1 MRTAGPIVLLLFTH
15 YIRTTAQR
23 GLYPLCLHIYYTMK
37 ALCYDCW
44 SDELVKESIWLCSL
58 WASALPAGGV
68 RFWIPENRVSLALLA
83 DIELVPRPK
92 LDYYI

>member
-1 MRTAGPIVLLLFTH
+1 MHNRTAGPLAYT
-15 YIRTTAQR
+15 
-23 GLYPLCLHIYYTMK
+23 HIYYTMK

-44 SDELVKESIWLCSL
+44 SDAQTKEQIWLCAL
-58 WASALPAGGV
+58 WASALPGYGV
-68 RFWIPENRVSLALLA
+68 RFWIPENRASLALLA

>member
-44 SDELVKESIWLCSL
+44 ADEQVKESIWLCSL

-68 RFWIPENRVSLALLA
+68 RFWIPENRVGLALLA